1 MTSSRTASSALDFEP
16 VTIPTYILAASAL
29 LRLAQPLF
37 YAIEF
42 TPMELKHDLALW
54 RTLRG
59 FARMLLE
66 RGALEL
72 SLPEAC
78 ELRGTLRHCQP
89 GRDVDFCANCN
100 SMRGASIM
108 ALKVDRGPLVERELL
123 IERICEWT
131 RTHDRRLRPDDEF
144 KLRLHLRTESI
155 EALRALFEEKLPRNA
170 RLKWP
175 VLNRRAGPHFYLFSN
190 RSEDHMKLGKLKS

>member
-42 TPMELKHDLALW
+42 TPESPGNFKHDLALW

-78 ELRGTLRHCQP
+78 ELRETLRHCPP
-89 GRDVDFCANCN
+89 GRDVDFLRQLQFDE
-100 SMRGASIM
+100 RG
-108 ALKVDRGPLVERELL
+108 
-123 IERICEWT
+123 
-131 RTHDRRLRPDDEF
+131 
-144 KLRLHLRTESI
+144 
-155 EALRALFEEKLPRNA
+155 
-170 RLKWP
+170 
-175 VLNRRAGPHFYLFSN
+175 
-190 RSEDHMKLGKLKS
+190 